1 MDLTHYIENLRREF
15 GDAAD
20 AAGPEARA
28 MADRLT
34 GLLDSSLRLTLI
46 EVLSEA
52 ADELTREI
60 EPGVVDVR
68 IRGRQPEFVVTV
80 PPAWHAGTPAAP
92 QPPFPP
98 APGAAPL
105 PPFPAAPG
113 FPPEAPEPP
122 TPPGEADQGTARMTL
137 RLPEALKARIERAA
151 AASGV
156 SVNAWLVRALSGA
169 VAEPAPGTPPP
180 TIGRRISGWVS

>member
-1 MDLTHYIENLRREF
+1 MDLTQYIENLRREF
-15 GDAAD
+15 GDAAE

-28 MADRLT
+28 TADRLT
-34 GLLDSSLRLTLI
+34 GLLDSALRLTLI

-68 IRGRQPEFVVTV
+68 IRGRQPEFVVTM
-80 PPAWHAGTPAAP
+80 PSPWHAGPPGAP
-92 QPPFPP
+92 QPPGAPFPP
-98 APGAAPL
+98 AAPVPPGAPL
-105 PPFPAAPG
+105 PPAP
-113 FPPEAPEPP
+113 PEPP
-122 TPPGEADQGTARMTL
+122 VPPGDNDQGTARMTL

-151 AASGV
+151 ATSGV

-169 VAEPAPGTPPP
+169 VSEPQPQGPPP

>member
-1 MDLTHYIENLRREF
+1 MDLTQYIENLRREF
-15 GDAAD
+15 GDAAE
-20 AAGPEARA
+20 AAGSEARA
-28 MADRLT
+28 TADRLT
-34 GLLDSSLRLTLI
+34 GLLDSALRLTLI

-68 IRGRQPEFVVTV
+68 IRGRQPEFVVTM
-80 PPAWHAGTPAAP
+80 PHAWHAGAPGAP
-92 QPPFPP
+92 QPPTAPP
-98 APGAAPL
+98 PPGP
-105 PPFPAAPG
+105 
-113 FPPEAPEPP
+113 PEPP
-122 TPPGEADQGTARMTL
+122 GDADQGTARMTL

-151 AASGV
+151 ATSGV

-169 VAEPAPGTPPP
+169 VSEPQPPAPPP